1 MAKKNAFF
9 FFFFCVL
16 VGFRLCFSGCIL
28 PAYHRLNSC
37 SITAAV
43 AAVAAVAEVQQQQ
56 AGGGAEW
63 WTTTR
68 GCPIIISVPALNGG
82 FSSVSLC
89 TIRTRT
95 HTPTHSTG
103 ERSISPPLPHY
114 TPSCR
119 LKKLLVPRSLQ
130 LAAEQVTSHWALR
143 WLWRGPVMEEFLAG
157 ALLALADGA
166 QCATRLSIRS
176 PPGTHV
182 TLPWE
187 NLQKRH
193 IMDQPKKK
201 KKKHVCAS
209 FSQRKGT
216 NPFCLIRTL
225 LRDSSRGRLQPN

>member
-9 FFFFCVL
+9 FFLCVL

-37 SITAAV
+37 SITAA

-89 TIRTRT
+89 TIHT
-95 HTPTHSTG
+95 HPPTLQESDRFHLHYLTTLPAAG
-103 ERSISPPLPHY
+103 WRSS
-114 TPSCR
+114 SFR
-119 LKKLLVPRSLQ
+119 
-130 LAAEQVTSHWALR
+130 AEQVTSHWALL

-201 KKKHVCAS
+201 KEEACLCVFLPKKRNKS
-209 FSQRKGT
+209 I
-216 NPFCLIRTL
+216 L
-225 LRDSSRGRLQPN
+225 PNSNLAQGQLAWQIAA